1 MNWVVGIVLDLI
13 LIAFVVILCRK
24 GSKDGFAKTVVGFL
38 GFFIALVLAGL
49 LCRPTANLAYT
60 GFVQKPIEST
70 IENTIRNYTDEFQE
84 SAPSAQQLLDGIEQA
99 LNEAP
104 KFLKDALKLEEKR
117 QELSD
122 KIVEVYTTDITAF
135 SQEITET
142 VVKPAVISAISAVA
156 FVVLFIILSLVCALL
171 AKSLKLVNK
180 LPLLGSLNSLLGG
193 VLGALKGV
201 IIVIVLN
208 WLLVAL
214 VGDSGNLFGIIT
226 PKTIESS
233 LIMKNLAAINPLNM
247 ILSSVMPTK

>member
-13 LIAFVVILCRK
+13 LVAIVILACRK
-24 GSKDGFAKTVVGFL
+24 GRKDGFAKTVVGFL
-38 GFFIALVLAGL
+38 SFFIAIVLAGL
-49 LCRPTANLAYT
+49 LCKPVANLAYS
-60 GFVQKPIEST
+60 GLVQKPVEST
-70 IENTIRNYTDEFQE
+70 IETTIRKYTDEFNE

-99 LNEAP
+99 LENAP
-104 KFLKDALKLEEKR
+104 EFLKDAFKLEEKR

-135 SQEITET
+135 SREITET

-180 LPLLGSLNSLLGG
+180 LPLLGGLNSFLGG
-193 VLGALKGV
+193 VLGALKGL
-201 IIVIVLN
+201 IIVVVLN

-214 VGDSGNLFGIIT
+214 VGDSGNLFGVIT

-233 LIMKNLAAINPLNM
+233 LIMKNLAVINPLNI
-247 ILSSVMPTK
+247 ILNSVITSK